1 MEQQG
6 QSNTLSLNPSPSQ
19 ACLSSLTCFSPSSR
33 VLLSR
38 AVDVEQTLAGPR
50 YSSIT
55 QHHLLLPT
63 LITSCSK
70 FPQTSVDLCSQELLT
85 LLSSLLL
92 SHLSHGVSITQY
104 PAGAQPDHGH
114 SDAQNIC
121 LSFQMAQM
129 LPLRC
134 PLVLTT
140 DASGTACRKSQ
151 GRGCPAGVVGFLAP
165 A

>member
-1 MEQQG
+1 M
-6 QSNTLSLNPSPSQ
+6 SLNPSSSQ
-19 ACLSSLTCFSPSSR
+19 ACLFSLTCFSPSSR

-38 AVDVEQTLAGPR
+38 AVDIVQTLGGPR

-85 LLSSLLL
+85 LHSSLLL

-104 PAGAQPDHGH
+104 LAGTQPDHSP

-121 LSFQMAQM
+121 LPSQMAQM
-129 LPLRC
+129 LPLRS

-140 DASGTACRKSQ
+140 DASETPYRKSQ
-151 GRGCPAGVVGFLAP
+151 GWGAPAGVVGFLAP